1 MAEFCPEA
9 LGKLVR
15 LLRPVP
21 TMWGLLLRGGRKL
34 TVTSS

>member
-1 MAEFCPEA
+1 MAEFRPEA

-15 LLRPVP
+15 LLRPVAA
-21 TMWGLLLRGGRKL
+21 MWGLLLRGGRKV